1 MPFDTSFFRMNN
13 IFSPD
18 TNIGDYGSESG
29 VDDLVYRKKKI
40 NPYSVT
46 DTNSGDSIAS
56 NLRDRLSNAFAP
68 TAQMQPD
75 PVSQPAQVENPDD
88 IYMRRFKEMTD
99 TSGPAQEEYRK
110 FIDTMPQREDYRP
123 GKMRSFAAALAG
135 GAAGFKDP
143 GKGIAIAEHLRD
155 QPYESAIQDFSL
167 KAKGKQEAAQEE
179 RQSLTARR
187 QLFNDVLTD
196 RQRQALLPSQVAKNT
211 GQANQ
216 AEASAADT
224 RAKTGDRPAELEIKR
239 TANDAKI
246 ELNDALTQLR
256 LAQANGTPALI
267 AAATERANAAMI
279 AANAATVNAQANT
292 TRAGAA
298 VETAHAATTRANT
311 KPTFESY
318 NTPEDIERTKKDAVK
333 NVITKNS
340 TKYYGFGE
348 ADKQGN
354 LTGGAKPYQTPSGIK
369 SAWQTDRSADY
380 QSFLREVA
388 AEQQRLL
395 KAGARKRKVGT
406 TSDTSPNRGVATVSD
421 IMNSFDQQ

>member
-18 TNIGDYGSESG
+18 TNIGDYGSEQG

-68 TAQMQPD
+68 TARMQPD
-75 PVSQPAQVENPDD
+75 TVSQPAQAENPDD
-88 IYMRRFKEMTD
+88 TYMRRFKEMTD
-99 TSGPAQEEYRK
+99 TSGPAQDEYRK

-155 QPYESAIQDFSL
+155 QPYENAIQDFSI

-196 RQRQALLPSQVAKNT
+196 RQRQALIPSQVRKN
-211 GQANQ
+211 
-216 AEASAADT
+216 EAVAGLDE
-224 RAKTGDRPAELEIKR
+224 AKTGLTDVKTSQAPQELEIKQKA
-239 TANDAKI
+239 TAAKV
-246 ELNDALTQLR
+246 ELDTALTQLAAAR
-256 LAQANGTPALI
+256 ATGEPALI
-267 AAATERANAAMI
+267 AAATTRANAAMI

-311 KPTFESY
+311 QPVYESY
-318 NTPEDIERTKKDAVK
+318 NTPEDMERTRKDAIK
-333 NVITKNS
+333 GVIAKNS

-354 LTGGAKPYQTPSGIK
+354 LTGGAKPYQKPSGLS

-380 QSFLREVA
+380 QSFLREVE

-395 KAGARKRKVGT
+395 KAGARKRKAGT
-406 TSDTSPNRGVATVSD
+406 SNSGTAPKGVATVND